1 MSNNYIDLIDQK
13 TEIGPHTMVILGVEI
28 YLQLIFI
35 ENYDLNDEKNNN
47 IENMV
52 HRLLLHFS
60 IFQ

>member
-13 TEIGPHTMVILGVEI
+13 TEMVILGVEI